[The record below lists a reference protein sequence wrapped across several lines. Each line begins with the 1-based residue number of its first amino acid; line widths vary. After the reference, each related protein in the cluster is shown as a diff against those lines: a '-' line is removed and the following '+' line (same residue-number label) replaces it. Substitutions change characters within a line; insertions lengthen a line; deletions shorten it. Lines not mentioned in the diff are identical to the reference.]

1 MPSSLSGHSHPAR
14 HESKPDLTVR
24 FVVPD
29 RGKSP
34 STVASHSGRS
44 RVSYIDCTR
53 TAGQSHE
60 SNGCHDNNV
69 GSGLLFTQSTSGVT
83 RVHHRTRDV
92 PRRAQHDS
100 HMYYTIDFLLSW

>member
-69 GSGLLFTQSTSGVT
+69 GSGLLFT
-83 RVHHRTRDV
+83 
-92 PRRAQHDS
+92 
-100 HMYYTIDFLLSW
+100 